1 MQILEKRLDEIK
13 PYERNPRKNDEAVK
27 YVAASIKEFGFKVP
41 LVIDSDGV
49 IVCGHTRYKAAQE
62 LGLPTVPCIMA
73 DDLTPEQI
81 KAFRLADNK
90 TAEIATWDDE
100 LLSGE
105 LADILDIDMGDFG
118 FGLDDEEEEEPEV
131 TDDNYNVAAPEESK
145 AKRGD
150 IYQLGD
156 HRLMCGDA
164 TDADDVIT
172 LMDGIQADLLL
183 TDPPYNVDY
192 GHKQASL
199 NRYDNGNRNTS
210 DITNDKMTDKDFLEF
225 LECAF
230 TNGKEAIKAGAA
242 FYIWHAAGRDGL
254 LFRQALDEVGLQVH
268 QTLVWNKNRFVLG
281 LSDYHYKHEPC
292 LYGWKDGATHY
303 FTDSRTEVTVF
314 EDKLPDVD
322 KMKKPELVEL
332 LKQIYADRTNTT
344 VIKEDKP
351 ARSDLHPTMKPLPL
365 MGRLI
370 KNSSRQG
377 EVVLDLFGGSGS
389 TLMACEQLNRKCYM
403 LELDPKY
410 VDVIIDRWQEFT
422 GKEAVKVN

>member
-13 PYERNPRKNDEAVK
+13 PYDRNPRKNDEAVK

-41 LVIDSDGV
+41 LVIDGDGV

-131 TDDNYNVAAPEESK
+131 TDDNYNVAAPEEPK

-172 LMDGIQADLLL
+172 LMNGIQADLLL

-192 GHKQASL
+192 GDKNDRL
-199 NRYDNGNRNTS
+199 NKCDKGNRINAN
-210 DITNDKMTDKDFLEF
+210 IENDKQTDDNFLEF

-230 TNGKEAIKAGAA
+230 TNGKEAIKDGAA
-242 FYIWHAAGRDGL
+242 FYIWHASGRESL
-254 LFRQALDEVGLQVH
+254 WFREAAETVGLRVR
-268 QTLVWNKNRFVLG
+268 QTLVWSKNNHVLG
-281 LSDYHYKHEPC
+281 QQDYQWKHEPC
-292 LYGWKDGATHY
+292 LYGWKDGAAHY
-303 FTDSRTEVTVF
+303 FLDSRSEVTVY
-314 EDKLPDVD
+314 EDKLPDID

-332 LKQIYADRTNTT
+332 LKKIYADKVSTT

-370 KNSSRQG
+370 KNSSKQG

>member
-131 TDDNYNVAAPEESK
+131 TDDNYNVAAPEEPKS
-145 AKRGD
+145 KRGD
-150 IYQLGD
+150 IYQLGN

-192 GHKQASL
+192 VGKTKDAL
-199 NRYDNGNRNTS
+199 K
-210 DITNDKMTDKDFLEF
+210 IENDKQTDDNFLEF

-230 TNGKEAIKAGAA
+230 TNGKEAIKDGAA
-242 FYIWHAAGRDGL
+242 FYIWHAPGRESL
-254 LFRQALDEVGLQVH
+254 WFREAAETVGLRVR
-268 QTLVWNKNRFVLG
+268 QTIVWNKNVMVMGRQ
-281 LSDYHYKHEPC
+281 DYQWKHEPC
-292 LYGWKDGATHY
+292 LYGWKDGASHY
-303 FTDSRTEVTVF
+303 FIDSRSEVTVY
-314 EDKLPDVD
+314 EDKLPDVT

-332 LKQIYADRTNTT
+332 LKKIYADKVSSTIIN
-344 VIKEDKP
+344 EDRP

-370 KNSSRQG
+370 KNSSKQG

>member
-41 LVIDSDGV
+41 LVIDGDGV

-131 TDDNYNVAAPEESK
+131 TDDNYNVAAPEEPK

-389 TLMACEQLNRKCYM
+389 TLMACEQLNRKCYTM
-403 LELDPKY
+403 ELDPKY